1 MAKNKKKISV
11 NTFEKVAKEHFGNEV
26 IVDWYGVE
34 VTVTPTIS
42 AVEMMNF
49 VDDVVESAFL
59 EDLGYMPEVFDFVVR
74 CNVLTRYANFSLP
87 GNIEKRY
94 ELVYGTDAFET
105 VVQKVNPGQYD
116 EIVRAAKEKI
126 EYKLDTSANETVRS
140 AEQIIATMDTMQ
152 KSVEQTLGNMSEEDI
167 RRLANALSDD
177 GKIEENIVKAYVNQ
191 RQEAAE
197 EREADEPAVNNK
209 PDQQISI
216 VK

>member
-34 VTVTPTIS
+34 VTVTPTVS

-87 GNIEKRY
+87 GNIEKRH

-126 EYKLDTSANETVRS
+126 EYKLDTSAAAVTRDAERMIDTFGDIQNQFESLFSGLSGDDIKKMVS
-140 AEQIIATMDTMQ
+140 AIGD
-152 KSVEQTLGNMSEEDI
+152 KSVDEE
-167 RRLANALSDD
+167 RL
-177 GKIEENIVKAYVNQ
+177 VKAYLEQTSGRERQVNDG
-191 RQEAAE
+191 ESE
-197 EREADEPAVNNK
+197 VNTETG
-209 PDQQISI
+209 Q
-216 VK
+216 

>member
-1 MAKNKKKISV
+1 MAKNKKKITV

-126 EYKLDTSANETVRS
+126 EYKLDTSAAAVTRDAERMIDTFGDIQNQFESLFSGLSGDDIKKMVS
-140 AEQIIATMDTMQ
+140 AIGD
-152 KSVEQTLGNMSEEDI
+152 KSVDEE
-167 RRLANALSDD
+167 RL
-177 GKIEENIVKAYVNQ
+177 VKAYLEQTSGRERQVNDG
-191 RQEAAE
+191 ESE
-197 EREADEPAVNNK
+197 VNTETG
-209 PDQQISI
+209 Q
-216 VK
+216 

>member
-126 EYKLDTSANETVRS
+126 EYKLDTSAAAVTRDAERMIDTFGDIQNQFESLFSGLSGDDIKKMVS
-140 AEQIIATMDTMQ
+140 AIGD
-152 KSVEQTLGNMSEEDI
+152 KSVDEE
-167 RRLANALSDD
+167 RL
-177 GKIEENIVKAYVNQ
+177 VKAYLEQTSGRERQVNDGESEVNT
-191 RQEAAE
+191 EAG
-197 EREADEPAVNNK
+197 
-209 PDQQISI
+209 Q
-216 VK
+216 

>member
-126 EYKLDTSANETVRS
+126 EYKLDTSAAAVTRDAERMIDTFGDIQNQFESLFSGLSGDDIKKMVS
-140 AEQIIATMDTMQ
+140 AIGD
-152 KSVEQTLGNMSEEDI
+152 KSVDEE
-167 RRLANALSDD
+167 RL
-177 GKIEENIVKAYVNQ
+177 VKAYLEQTSGRERQVNDG
-191 RQEAAE
+191 ESE
-197 EREADEPAVNNK
+197 VNTETG
-209 PDQQISI
+209 Q
-216 VK
+216 

>member
-59 EDLGYMPEVFDFVVR
+59 EALGYMPEVFDFVVR

-126 EYKLDTSANETVRS
+126 EYKLDTSAAAVTRDAERMIDTFGDIQNQFESLFSGLSGDDIKKMVS
-140 AEQIIATMDTMQ
+140 AIGD
-152 KSVEQTLGNMSEEDI
+152 KSVDEE
-167 RRLANALSDD
+167 RL
-177 GKIEENIVKAYVNQ
+177 VKAYLEQTSGRERQVNDG
-191 RQEAAE
+191 ESE
-197 EREADEPAVNNK
+197 VNTETG
-209 PDQQISI
+209 Q
-216 VK
+216 

>member
-126 EYKLDTSANETVRS
+126 EYKLDTSAAAVTRDAERMIDTFGDIQNQFESLFSGLSGDDIKKMVS
-140 AEQIIATMDTMQ
+140 AIGD
-152 KSVEQTLGNMSEEDI
+152 KSVDEE
-167 RRLANALSDD
+167 RL
-177 GKIEENIVKAYVNQ
+177 VKAYLEQTSGRERRVNDG
-191 RQEAAE
+191 ESE
-197 EREADEPAVNNK
+197 VNTETG
-209 PDQQISI
+209 Q
-216 VK
+216 